1 MILFFILLIA
11 GIVSTL
17 VVQAVLLA
25 KEFDYHRKAV
35 KEESRKRQGKGQLS
49 AFFVNFVENSV
60 DLIFGQSAIVHVGT
74 SESFNNKGYATDTS
88 H

>member
-35 KEESRKRQGKGQLS
+35 REESLKRRDKR
-49 AFFVNFVENSV
+49 
-60 DLIFGQSAIVHVGT
+60 
-74 SESFNNKGYATDTS
+74 
-88 H
+88 

>member
-11 GIVSTL
+11 GVVSTL

-35 KEESRKRQGKGQLS
+35 REESLKRRDKR
-49 AFFVNFVENSV
+49 
-60 DLIFGQSAIVHVGT
+60 
-74 SESFNNKGYATDTS
+74 
-88 H
+88 